1 MPRPMTTKYGQVCI
15 HYTRQKKHGALDKKM
30 PAPYDDDDDDDDD
43 DDTDD
48 TCIGTRTTYAGAH
61 ALAHVL
67 RTGTCIG
74 YDVRRTPYAVR
85 IGTCMGTHTHT
96 HVSTKKCHPRVPHT
110 LCILTATASELIED
124 PSRQDSS
131 R

>member
-74 YDVRRTPYAVR
+74 YDVRRTPYASAHAWA
-85 IGTCMGTHTHT
+85 HTHT
-96 HVSTKKCHPRVPHT
+96 FPPRNAIHVYPTRCAFSLQPP
-110 LCILTATASELIED
+110 
-124 PSRQDSS
+124 PN
-131 R
+131 